1 MHFLVTTK
9 TPGAF
14 ARHFLSFGDQHV
26 CLPPLIKY
34 VFFSFCFLFSRADR
48 TKDWVSGE
56 GAGAGRQ
63 GCRVMGG
70 SLLGGTAGC
79 VYE

>member
-1 MHFLVTTK
+1 MFFFLFV
-9 TPGAF
+9 
-14 ARHFLSFGDQHV
+14 
-26 CLPPLIKY
+26 
-34 VFFSFCFLFSRADR
+34 FCFFSRADR

-79 VYE
+79 VYEWGGEWGGSCY